1 MKSRSNFDH
10 SLAEKNIKGVNE
22 DLWKVQVQDSLDQRL
37 MNVSPFKDFGQNET
51 CELGQIWTLLS

>member
-1 MKSRSNFDH
+1 LTTLLLKKTSKESMRIYGKFRF
-10 SLAEKNIKGVNE
+10 K
-22 DLWKVQVQDSLDQRL
+22 DSLDQRL

>member
-1 MKSRSNFDH
+1 MRIYGKFRF
-10 SLAEKNIKGVNE
+10 K
-22 DLWKVQVQDSLDQRL
+22 DSLDQRL